1 MARAIS
7 GPTILNRYIFGNGG
21 INLNSKFL
29 SLIRKGTRMI
39 RLIRNRRKISIETG
53 TSGPRIFTNKLINAK
68 KNADKNPNN
77 IPVFRL

>member
-21 INLNSKFL
+21 ISLNSKFL
-29 SLIRKGTRMI
+29 SLRRKGIRMI
-39 RLIRNRRKISIETG
+39 RLIRNRRKISIDTG

-77 IPVFRL
+77 IPIFKL